1 MTLHPCF
8 IGIDIA
14 KDWLDVHDEA
24 TGHTTR
30 LANTPAA
37 IAALLADLAGRTPFV
52 AFEATGS
59 YDTILREALAQAG
72 LAFARLDP
80 ARARAFA
87 RATGRLAK
95 TDALDAR
102 TLAVM
107 ARTLALEP
115 DPPGEP
121 ARQALAALHRRR
133 DPLVDARAAER
144 VRRSEADPRAPAA
157 LRGSLERHIA
167 WLDAEIAALD
177 GQIAQAIQADAQ
189 LSAQAE
195 RLRSAPG
202 VGPVTAVTLLALMP
216 ELGRRS
222 AKSIAAL
229 AGLAP
234 LNRDSGRRR
243 GQRSIRGGRARVR
256 RALYMAALTA
266 VRRSPRFKDFH
277 DRIRAKGA
285 APKVALVATA
295 RKLLTVLNAIAKNQT
310 AFKPA

>member
-8 IGIDIA
+8 IGIDIG

-24 TGHTTR
+24 AGRSLR
-30 LANTPAA
+30 LANAPAA
-37 IAALLADLAGRTPFV
+37 IAALVAGWAGRAPFV
-52 AFEATGS
+52 AFEATGA
-59 YDTILREALAQAG
+59 YDAALRAALARAG
-72 LAFARLDP
+72 VAFARLNP

-107 ARTLALEP
+107 ARALALEP
-115 DPPGEP
+115 DPPAEP

-133 DPLVDARAAER
+133 DQLVNARAAER
-144 VRRSEADPRAPAA
+144 VRRSEAGPTAPA
-157 LRGSLERHIA
+157 LCDSLERHIA

-177 GQIAQAIQADAQ
+177 GQIAQAVRDDDA
-189 LSAQAE
+189 LRAQAE
-195 RLRSAPG
+195 RLRSVPG

-216 ELGRRS
+216 ELGHRS
-222 AKSIAAL
+222 AKALAAL

-243 GQRSIRGGRARVR
+243 GARAIRGGRARVR

-266 VRRSPRFKDFH
+266 VRRAPRLRDFH
-277 DRIRAKGA
+277 DRLRARGA
-285 APKVALVATA
+285 APKVALVAAA
-295 RKLLTVLNAIAKNQT
+295 RKLLTILNAIAKTQT
-310 AFKPA
+310 PFRPA